1 MARKTLLNES
11 ELRRFM
17 RLASLRPIGAG
28 KLQEMGYG
36 HDEEDDLEEQ
46 EDLEMDVELG
56 APGGEEELDVDAELG
71 GEEDLGD
78 EDLGLDDE
86 EGLDDG
92 AGDRSVS
99 VDDFMA
105 ALEDA
110 LEDVLDEPVGVDM
123 DDEEDLGAE
132 DEMGVEDELEMG
144 PEGGDDELQM
154 GAMEDE
160 EEIVAEV
167 ARRVAARLQQVKNQ
181 ENLVNTI
188 SERIFQRL
196 TSK

>member
-17 RLASLRPIGAG
+17 RLASLTPLGAG

-46 EDLEMDVELG
+46 EDLEMDVELD
-56 APGGEEELDVDAELG
+56 APGGEEELGADAEMG

-86 EGLDDG
+86 GDLGDAG
-92 AGDRSVS
+92 GDRSVS

-123 DDEEDLGAE
+123 DDEDDLEAGDDMGAE
-132 DEMGVEDELEMG
+132 DELDMG
-144 PEGGDDELQM
+144 PEGGDDDMEM

-167 ARRVAARLQQVKNQ
+167 ARRVAARLQQAQDQ